1 MNPLPQSSASQD
13 TAAPPATIE
22 QRQPTSQPLADTGV
36 SAPLETLERPN
47 TWARAWQWVVDNT
60 FLPAWLPESLR
71 HPINGFVMAAIA
83 ELVASAFTMLLV
95 ILVPTFS
102 FLGTVHMFA
111 VALIA
116 LTWGAAPS
124 LFAALVGAATLEFFI
139 LPTTTGGGFGNP
151 LDLAE
156 ASIFLIVGGVI
167 AVIASNT
174 ERARRRAVDDYA
186 AARAR
191 EMALTETNARTD
203 EFLSIASHE
212 LRSPLTS
219 LKAALQLGE
228 RRLRRINDQE
238 LSREE
243 LANQIG
249 VVQGLLATAEHQIDR
264 QNRLV
269 GDLLDVSRIRAN
281 KLDFN
286 LARCDL
292 ADIVRDAVD
301 EQRLSWPD
309 RSIAL
314 DLPDATIPL
323 EADAHRL
330 GQVVTNL
337 LTNALK
343 YSPPDASVRVSMR
356 VEGAEARVNVQD
368 KGPGLTPAQQ
378 THIWD
383 RFHRVPGIKQQSGS
397 GAGLGLGLHIARTI
411 VERHG
416 GCVGIEST
424 PKKGSTFWFTLP
436 LAQTGAHGSE
446 ITQKD

>member
-1 MNPLPQSSASQD
+1 MNPTPQSSAQPS
-13 TAAPPATIE
+13 APPDIVAPRTALE
-22 QRQPTSQPLADTGV
+22 QRQPASQPLV
-36 SAPLETLERPN
+36 SVPLVDDAEHLN
-47 TWARAWQWVVDNT
+47 IWARLWQWVIENS
-60 FLPAWLPESLR
+60 FLPTWLPAPLR
-71 HPINGFVMAAIA
+71 HPIGGFAMAALV
-83 ELVASAFTMLLV
+83 ELIVSVVTMLIV
-95 ILVPTFS
+95 AVVPTFS
-102 FLGTVHMFA
+102 FLGTVHMLA

-124 LFAALVGAATLEFFI
+124 MLAAVVGAAALEIVI
-139 LPTTTGGGFGNP
+139 LPQTTGGGIGNP

-156 ASIFLIVGGVI
+156 AAIFLIVGAFI

-174 ERARRRAVDDYA
+174 ERARRRAVHDFA

-191 EMALTETNARTD
+191 EMALAETNARTD

-228 RRLRRINDQE
+228 RRLRRITEQE
-238 LSREE
+238 LSPEE
-243 LANQIG
+243 LANQVS
-249 VVQGLLATAEHQIDR
+249 VVQGLLTTAEHQVDR

-281 KLDFN
+281 KLEFH
-286 LARCDL
+286 LAPCDL

-309 RSIAL
+309 RSVVL
-314 DLPDATIPL
+314 DLPDRAVPL

-343 YSPPDASVRVSMR
+343 YSPTDAPVRVGVR
-356 VEGAEARVNVQD
+356 VEGSDALVSVQD
-368 KGPGLTPAQQ
+368 KGPGLTSTQQ
-378 THIWD
+378 AHVWE
-383 RFHRVPGIKQQSGS
+383 RFHRVPGIRQQSGS
-397 GAGLGLGLHIARTI
+397 GAGLGLGLHISRTI
-411 VERHG
+411 VEHHG
-416 GCVGIEST
+416 GRVGIESV
-424 PKKGSTFWFTLP
+424 PKRGSTFWFRLP
-436 LAQTGAHGSE
+436 LAASPTDEDAAA
-446 ITQKD
+446 T